1 MNGGKRMKFKLI
13 IFIGLILVL
22 FVSGCTTEEYKI
34 GVLDMEQ
41 VLLESKRAEQL
52 SDELTQISNDLE
64 QQYQENRDN
73 EEETNNIY
81 QQFLGYQQEYE
92 NKLRE
97 EINLVLE
104 EIKEQKNLQIIIYKQ
119 SVKEGGINITDQVV
133 EQLDAGFVKND
144 TSP

>member
-41 VLLESKRAEQL
+41 VLMESKRAEQL

-104 EIKEQKNLQIIIYKQ
+104 EIKEQENLQIIIYKQ